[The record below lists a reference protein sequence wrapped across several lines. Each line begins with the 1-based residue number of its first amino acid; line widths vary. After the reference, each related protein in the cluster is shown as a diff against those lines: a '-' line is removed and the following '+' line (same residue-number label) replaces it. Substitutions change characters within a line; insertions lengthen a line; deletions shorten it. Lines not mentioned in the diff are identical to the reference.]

1 MAEFNEVVDFMEN
14 VESKNAKL
22 ERKKEALKKIYKD
35 ITQLESQLA
44 REKLKATKILDEIN
58 ALSNPSNAEV
68 KSSNTEKEE

>member
-22 ERKKEALKKIYKD
+22 EKKKELLKKSYKE
-35 ITQLESQLA
+35 IKKLESDLV

-58 ALSNPSNAEV
+58 ELNNPNNTKV
-68 KSSNTEKEE
+68 KSSNTEKEV